1 MSTLLN
7 VIDNLK
13 TADRGEKKP
22 NNMILKSS
30 EGFTLLEALLSV
42 ALLGLLGY
50 SVSGLYFTG
59 MRSLDEQAE
68 RMMLDSRLRGRMEVL
83 IGTSFDQI
91 ADGSESINVNGKD
104 YTITWTAVFADIN
117 DDSTPDS
124 DAKLVTV
131 SISGLPDR
139 ELSSIIVD
147 NQGRIGKI

>member
-1 MSTLLN
+1 MKNHS
-7 VIDNLK
+7 
-13 TADRGEKKP
+13 
-22 NNMILKSS
+22 
-30 EGFTLLEALLSV
+30 LS
-42 ALLGLLGY
+42 
-50 SVSGLYFTG
+50 
-59 MRSLDEQAE
+59 
-68 RMMLDSRLRGRMEVL
+68 